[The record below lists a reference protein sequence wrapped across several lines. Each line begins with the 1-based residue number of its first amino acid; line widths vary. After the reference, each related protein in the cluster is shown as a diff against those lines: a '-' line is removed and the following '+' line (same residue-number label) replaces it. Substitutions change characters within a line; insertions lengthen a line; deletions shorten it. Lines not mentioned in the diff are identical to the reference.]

1 MPATQQGTS
10 IPVDEEMGL
19 GVAEGAVV
27 GLGGAAT
34 VAVADGAGDG
44 LVTSVVAVA
53 PRPPAPVGLG
63 DWIGVTG
70 RVGSMGL
77 AVSTAAGGVLV
88 AVTVAVPAILVAA
101 GVLVAVPAILVAA
114 GVTVNGGGCVGG
126 GWVAGGWVGDPG
138 GRVGVLVG
146 IVCREAHCAG
156 IAQVP
161 PPLLSNARA
170 SPTPRIAMSSRSTS
184 LSRWKK
190 SLKAGLRPARCA
202 LGCRPVRPGP
212 GRPPRST
219 NFHLLSIILRG
230 MGNLPRK

>member
-77 AVSTAAGGVLV
+77 AVSTAAG
-88 AVTVAVPAILVAA
+88 